1 MRWLMWM
8 VPALLAAQP
17 TITDLQPRG
26 TQKGRPFTLTVE
38 GKNLSEGAKI
48 WSTMPATFTPLAPG
62 KTGASFLV
70 EPTANVPVGVYPI
83 RVETPEGISN
93 IQLFSVS
100 AFPEFLEDESR
111 PGALPNSNDTI
122 ETAQPLP
129 NGPFVLNG
137 SLRGPERDV
146 FRISAKRGEKRIFE
160 VEARRCGSAIDP
172 VIEIM
177 DASGKSIARSEDTPL
192 LGLDA
197 RVDVAFPRD
206 GFYYVVLHDARYS
219 TQPAN
224 FYRLKSGQYEYATE
238 VYPLGG
244 RRGEVVPVSMG
255 ARSIQADLTKTD
267 KNAKMIFVNL
277 PDGASLPVSFAIGD
291 DPEVMEPVAGAVP
304 VPVTINGRLAKP
316 GEVDRYRVTVTP
328 GEPLLFRVQ
337 AAELGTSKL
346 MAVITV
352 FDEKG
357 NKLAASGDE
366 PLAEDVYNVNQSRT
380 AGDPILRL
388 QAPPGVST
396 LTVTVEDLAL
406 RGGPNYGYR
415 LNVKRMAQDFRLL
428 SNAAYIN
435 VPAGG
440 SITVPVTVQRQG
452 YDGPI
457 QLSIP
462 NAPKGLRV
470 EGGYVIAGTP
480 IKETPQNRNSRGV
493 LILTAEPGT
502 TFPTMLEIQG
512 VAKLPDGTELVRKAE
527 GPGMTVGVMGATI
540 QGSVDRQRPI
550 TAPWLN
556 LELPTALTKAR
567 PATLEV
573 TLVEL
578 TRMAE
583 GDQLKFRWRW
593 RPLDASLMLP
603 KTISSELVGAG
614 DVRMIDVK
622 QDPQDP
628 SSGTFLLTTTKLT
641 IPSKY
646 DFFITGRLKIEAQEE
661 DIVSR
666 PISVL
671 LEEVKAPNVSET
683 TAVR

>member
-1 MRWLMWM
+1 M
-8 VPALLAAQP
+8 
-17 TITDLQPRG
+17 
-26 TQKGRPFTLTVE
+26 
-38 GKNLSEGAKI
+38 
-48 WSTMPATFTPLAPG
+48 
-62 KTGASFLV
+62 
-70 EPTANVPVGVYPI
+70 
-83 RVETPEGISN
+83 
-93 IQLFSVS
+93 
-100 AFPEFLEDESR
+100 
-111 PGALPNSNDTI
+111 
-122 ETAQPLP
+122 
-129 NGPFVLNG
+129 
-137 SLRGPERDV
+137 
-146 FRISAKRGEKRIFE
+146 
-160 VEARRCGSAIDP
+160 
-172 VIEIM
+172 
-177 DASGKSIARSEDTPL
+177 
-192 LGLDA
+192 
-197 RVDVAFPRD
+197 
-206 GFYYVVLHDARYS
+206 LHDARYS

-238 VYPLGG
+238 VFPLGG
-244 RRGEVVPVSMG
+244 RRGEVVPVSLG
-255 ARSIQADLTKTD
+255 ARTVQADLTKTD
-267 KNAKMIFVNL
+267 KNAKTIFVNL
-277 PDGASLPVSFAIGD
+277 PEGAALPVAFAIGD
-291 DPEVMEPVAGAVP
+291 DPEVMEPVAEAVP

-316 GEVDRYRVTVTP
+316 GEVDRFKVAVTP
-328 GEPLLFRVQ
+328 GEPLLLRVQ

-352 FDEKG
+352 FDDKG
-357 NKLAASGDE
+357 TKLATSGEE

-406 RGGPNYGYR
+406 RGGANYGYR
-415 LNVKRMAQDFRLL
+415 LNVKHMAQDFRLI

-440 SITVPVTVQRQG
+440 STTVPVTVQRQG

-502 TFPTMLEIQG
+502 TFPAMLEIQG
-512 VAKLPDGTELVRKAE
+512 VATLRDGTTLVRRAE
-527 GPGMTVGVMGATI
+527 GPGMTVGVMGATV

-556 LELPTALTKAR
+556 LDLPAALTKAR

-573 TLVEL
+573 TMIER

-583 GDQLKFRWRW
+583 GDQLKFRWKW
-593 RPLDASLMLP
+593 HTQDTSLMLP
-603 KTISSELVGAG
+603 KAISSEMVGAG

-622 QDPQDP
+622 QDLQEP
-628 SSGTFLLTTTKLT
+628 SSGTFLMTTTKLT

-646 DFFITGRLKIEAQEE
+646 DLFITGRLRVEGQDE